1 MHNDSRAPFMC
12 DLEKYIPNT
21 ALLKLDFCVNVDI
34 SINGTIKLDARNSL
48 KNFQGTNNFVVP
60 YSNAKKIVHYLF
72 HFFPVVC
79 HHHRTEVWESDN
91 DLKEKK
97 KTFIFIFFLM

>member
-1 MHNDSRAPFMC
+1 MC

-21 ALLKLDFCVNVDI
+21 ALLKIDFCVYVDI
-34 SINGTIKLDARNSL
+34 SIDGTIKLDSRNSYL
-48 KNFQGTNNFVVP
+48 WFWKNLQWTNNFIVP
-60 YSNAKKIVHYLF
+60 KFDSNFIKMVYYLF
-72 HFFPVVC
+72 HFIPVVC
-79 HHHRTEVWESDN
+79 HHDRTEVWESDN

>member
-1 MHNDSRAPFMC
+1 MC

-21 ALLKLDFCVNVDI
+21 ALLKIDFCVNVDI
-34 SINGTIKLDARNSL
+34 SIDGTIKLDSRNSYL
-48 KNFQGTNNFVVP
+48 LLWKDLQCTSNFVVTKFK
-60 YSNAKKIVHYLF
+60 SNFIKIVHYLF